1 MSDIQGDQIAELVRV
16 PGELPCPSTGE
27 AHTVISEPCEWV
39 WHNRCEACG
48 ERWDTPRRDP
58 KDGA

>member
-1 MSDIQGDQIAELVRV
+1 MTQDAELVRV